1 MSYAGMT
8 PQEYSDYVKKYH
20 AESFYVICDDVE
32 RELGNL
38 DRAKKDS
45 ATCEKN
51 GWNPISMHDEFK
63 TIYGDEVKRETK

>member
-1 MSYAGMT
+1 MPNHSMS
-8 PQEYSDYVKKYH
+8 SVN
-20 AESFYVICDDVE
+20 VE

-38 DRAKKDS
+38 DRAKKDT
-45 ATCEKN
+45 ATFEKN